1 MKERPHLAR
10 APGKMSPPSPPAH
23 PSIYPFSPSP
33 SISPE
38 SHRPDNT
45 NTHISTHTHKHA
57 HTNTCAHTHMCT
69 WESVAF
75 VSHKRTEQ
83 SFKSNFSLER
93 NNKKPDKKNPLT
105 IDRKK
110 DNIRSRPKECKGH
123 KFREGNL

>member
-45 NTHISTHTHKHA
+45 NKHIST
-57 HTNTCAHTHMCT
+57 
-69 WESVAF
+69 SVAF

-93 NNKKPDKKNPLT
+93 NNKKPDKKTPLT